1 MLLLPCRDC
10 AGVCWGNATLDDC
23 GYCTGPGTMLT
34 YNWNLDCA
42 GVCGGPFRSDSC
54 GICQLP
60 DEKGVVFEHRDCLGV
75 CHGSAVLDEC
85 GDCYGESAFEFVG
98 SSLDVCGVC
107 GGQNSTCV
115 GCDGSPASGVVI
127 DSCGECGGNDCGCFK
142 IDFIEPQWGPKSG
155 GTVVLIHGA
164 GFFLNDSN
172 LVSFDF
178 DPKTENCGA
187 PRQIFGGE
195 SVSASCQF
203 ASGQNNA
210 ITADD
215 VTILNQ
221 STIRCV
227 TKATTADLL
236 FDLSVSIETGPR
248 SNAVIFRY
256 YDDAL
261 VAISGISPIDVEIDR
276 TINVTFHGND
286 FEDTSSSVCFISG
299 TAPCGMNTGEAP
311 VVIEANYIS
320 KNEIVCTFPAASIP
334 CEVTV
339 QLSLDGQ
346 TSGVVQPGDLVFTYR
361 FSAPQVELV
370 NFSDDLSDLVIQFDR
385 QVEQAGFKRPA
396 CSGIFN
402 SEILVLLGE
411 PRDEAC
417 YWANGLQEEL
427 VVRLPPS
434 AVVTVRSQ
442 VSFRGGAIAT
452 RGQTYSYSIS
462 ELDSFSINSSL
473 SSVPPVAIING
484 PHSIPTC
491 GDVEFTGIH
500 SLNPGFG
507 GMAYLWSV
515 LTEDS
520 TIPQYHDIISYL
532 DSLDD
537 NHVTISLTSS
547 WFVSGMQYYLE
558 LVVVNSLGLE
568 SAPAVVPLMR
578 DEGDARPQVFV
589 LGQQVREIREGESV
603 VIEAN
608 VFTPHCSLQSYQF
621 EFEWQLYQI
630 TDKRRGIL
638 SMISLSSLPS
648 SSPILYLPPSILSP
662 SSSFLASLTVTDPSA
677 LFTEIV
683 NVSISVSP
691 RETRAIVHGGDRVH
705 SINRIL
711 VLDARESTYNP
722 SLAPP
727 TFTWSCNVI
736 GSGGPCYN
744 QTIATPTPIII
755 PSSDLISIPG
765 SDLVQG
771 LTYNFTVTV
780 SQTDS
785 IESSSSVAILVTN
798 TTPPI
803 VEVIRGDIGYVT
815 SQEVVIRGLVYSSA
829 PVTSVVWETIDTGG
843 KYIVN
848 DIWSTK
854 CPLQSL

>member
-1 MLLLPCRDC
+1 M
-10 AGVCWGNATLDDC
+10 CWGNATVDDC

-42 GVCGGPFRSDSC
+42 RVCGGPFRSDTC

-60 DEKGVVFEHRDCLGV
+60 DENGVVIEHRDCLGV
-75 CHGSAVLDEC
+75 CQGSAILDEC
-85 GDCYGESAFEFVG
+85 SDCYGESAFEFVG
-98 SSLDVCGVC
+98 SSVDVCGVC

-115 GCDGSPASGVVI
+115 GCDGSPASGVVV

-178 DPKTENCGA
+178 DPQNENCGA
-187 PRQIFGGE
+187 PREIFGGE

-227 TKATTADLL
+227 TKATTADFL

-256 YDDAL
+256 YDDDL
-261 VAISGISPIDVEIDR
+261 VAISGISPVDVEIDQM
-276 TINVTFHGND
+276 INVTFHGND
-286 FEDTSSSVCFISG
+286 FEDTASSVCFVYD
-299 TAPCGMNTGEAP
+299 TVPCGMNTGEAP
-311 VVIEANYIS
+311 VVIKANYIS
-320 KNEIVCTFPAASIP
+320 KNEIVCTFPAAGIP
-334 CEVTV
+334 CEVRV

-346 TSGVVQPGDLVFTYR
+346 TSGVVQPGELVFTYR

-370 NFSDDLSDLVIQFDR
+370 NFSDDLADIVIQFDR
-385 QVEQAGFKRPA
+385 QVEQGGSEGSQPA
-396 CSGIFN
+396 CSEIFN
-402 SEILVLLGE
+402 TETLAVLGE

-417 YWANGLQEEL
+417 YWANSLQEKL
-427 VVRLPPS
+427 VVRLPSS
-434 AVVTVRSQ
+434 AQVTIHSQ
-442 VSFRGGAIAT
+442 VSFRDGAIAT
-452 RGQTYSYSIS
+452 RGQMYSYSIS
-462 ELDSFSINSSL
+462 ELDSFSINFSL
-473 SSVPPVAIING
+473 DSVPPVAIING

-507 GMAYLWSV
+507 GMSYLWSV

-520 TIPQYHDIISYL
+520 TIPQYHDIIRYL
-532 DSLDD
+532 DTLDD
-537 NHVTISLTSS
+537 NQVTISLTSS
-547 WFVSGMQYYLE
+547 WFVNEVQYYLR
-558 LVVVNSLGLE
+558 LVVVNSVGLE
-568 SAPAVVPLMR
+568 SPPAVVPLVR
-578 DEGDARPQVFV
+578 DERDTRPQVFV
-589 LGQQVREIREGESV
+589 LGHQVREITEGESV
-603 VIEAN
+603 VIEAD
-608 VFTPHCSLQSYQF
+608 VFIPHCSLQSYQF
-621 EFEWQLYQI
+621 DFEWQLYQI
-630 TDKRRGIL
+630 TDERRGIL

-648 SSPILYLPPSILSP
+648 SSPILYLPHTILSH
-662 SSSFLASLTVTDPSA
+662 SSSFLASLTVTDPSM
-677 LFTEIV
+677 LYSETI

-691 RETRAIVHGGDRVH
+691 REPRAIVHGGDRVH
-705 SINRIL
+705 SVSRTL
-711 VLDARESTYNP
+711 VLDARESMYNP

-755 PSSDLISIPG
+755 PSSDLVSIPG

-771 LTYNFTVTV
+771 LNYNFTVTV

-785 IESSSSVAILVTN
+785 IKSSYSVAILITN
-798 TTPPI
+798 ATPPI
-803 VEVIRGDIGYVT
+803 VEVIRGEIGDVT
-815 SQEVVIRGLVYSSA
+815 SQKVVIQGLIYSST
-829 PVTSVVWETIDTGG
+829 PVTSVVWETVDIGG
-843 KYIVN
+843 KHSSSFSV
-848 DIWSTK
+848 TRA
-854 CPLQSL
+854 L